1 MAPQKSFVQKGD
13 DPSFGQYVDFYKFLQ
28 IGKIIRVDN
37 ERNVVDIQFTSNPV
51 LSRSVPITNPLFTG
65 RAFIGGMPEEGSVV
79 ICGFI
84 KLTNTSGVPIILA
97 YIDSEYYRSLN
108 YIYNNGKTTDDIK
121 QLESIHDKIG
131 WNVRRVKKRK
141 QYPGDVG
148 LESTHG
154 SEVFLDN
161 GIVISDSK
169 LNEIILS
176 STDRTIYSNSI
187 NNHVYTNAARIL
199 NGIITRQFAPT
210 IEPVIMDNGQPL
222 YIVTDGPSIDENG
235 QAFTE
240 LRTEVREKANA
251 VLDVIESY
259 DYRDFADDTSKG
271 RLLVAQLF
279 GTLVGN
285 ERSVIE
291 KYGKVLRP
299 QIFTGEGVVAVDDIV
314 CRPNEY
320 LNLASAYQLKF
331 ASGTKFDVDKEGHT
345 FIHLAGSSRLHP
357 LGANR
362 SLEFAADGSIKLSI
376 GKENVNSKS
385 IELNTTGKVMMTFGA
400 DESSQRSCEWILNRS
415 LHITVNAPN
424 LDGNAV
430 VEEYFGKASETVHA
444 DKSTTVDG
452 SYSLVVK
459 GKSQED
465 VHGAKVE
472 NYVNDRMVNIG
483 GDYQEIVTKQR
494 QSKYGEGNI
503 IEISTGDDELKITE
517 GNKTE
522 ELTLGNKE
530 VKLIAGDSK
539 ETLLLG
545 SKTTE
550 LTSGDIKETITSGNR
565 EARLTSGDFKVDVTS
580 GNITETISLGDS
592 KETISSGNK
601 TITIKSGNFE
611 VTITSGNITI
621 KSSLGK
627 VEVNSGTQSITING
641 MTKVDVISATQV
653 NVKAPLVSLGNTPAQ
668 GGIVTGLPGVPSHY
682 DYICGTPLQGSKTV
696 SATP

>member
-1 MAPQKSFVQKGD
+1 MPPQKAFIQKGD

-28 IGKIIRVDN
+28 VGRIIRVDN
-37 ERNVVDIQFTSNPV
+37 ERNVVDIQFGSNPV
-51 LSRSVPITNPLFTG
+51 LSVNVPITNPLFTG

-84 KLTNTSGVPIILA
+84 KLTNTSGIPIILA
-97 YIDSEYYRSLN
+97 YLDSEYYKALN
-108 YIYNNGKTTDDIK
+108 YIYNNGKTTSDIT
-121 QLESIHDKIG
+121 QLNSIHDKIG
-131 WNVRRVKKRK
+131 WNVRRLKKRK

-154 SEVFLDN
+154 SEVFLDSS
-161 GIVISDSK
+161 ITISDSK

-176 STDRTIYSNSI
+176 STDRTIYHNSI
-187 NNHVYTNAARIL
+187 NNHIYTNAARIL
-199 NGIITRQFAPT
+199 NGIIIRQFAPA

-222 YIVTDGPSIDENG
+222 YVVTDGPSIDENG

-240 LRTEVREKANA
+240 LRTEIREKANA

-271 RLLVAQLF
+271 RLLVTQLL

-291 KYGKVLRP
+291 KYGKILRP
-299 QIFTGEGVVAVDDIV
+299 QIFTGEGNVAVDDVI

-345 FIHLAGSSRLHP
+345 FIHLAGSSPLHP
-357 LGANR
+357 LGQNR
-362 SLEFAADGSIKLSI
+362 SLEFASDGSIKLSI
-376 GKENVNSKS
+376 GKNNINSKS
-385 IELNTTGKVMMTFGA
+385 IELNTSGKVMMNFGS
-400 DESSQRSCEWILNRS
+400 DPSSLRSCEWVLDRA
-415 LHITVNAPN
+415 LHITVSAAN
-424 LDGNAV
+424 LDGNAK
-430 VEEYFGKASETVHA
+430 VEEYTGHTVETIHGN
-444 DKSTTVDG
+444 KTTVVDG
-452 SYSLVVK
+452 SYFLTVK
-459 GKSQED
+459 GKIQEEI
-465 VHGAKVE
+465 HGAKVE
-472 NYVNDRMVNIG
+472 NYVNDKMTNYG
-483 GDYQEIVTKQR
+483 GDYQEVVTKHR
-494 QSKYGEGNI
+494 QSKYGEGSKT
-503 IEISTGDDELKITE
+503 EISKGDDVLKITE
-517 GNKTE
+517 GKKTE

-530 VKLIAGDSK
+530 VKLTAGDSK
-539 ETLLLG
+539 ETLMLG
-545 SKTTE
+545 SKTTD

-565 EARLTSGDFKVDVTS
+565 QASLTSGDFKVDVTS
-580 GNITETISLGDS
+580 GNITETISVGDS
-592 KETISSGNK
+592 KESISSGK
-601 TITIKSGNFE
+601 KSITIQSGNFE
-611 VTITSGNITI
+611 VTITNGNITI

-627 VEVNSGTQSITING
+627 VEVNSGAQSVTING

-668 GGIVTGLPGVPSHY
+668 GGIVTGLPGIASHY